1 MKTVQSYLRNAD
13 KVSLLGQLAYD
24 MLGDRIHLLELK
36 NKSIEDI
43 QIAYKDSMSEFI
55 DHLLTIDAIPAENM
69 VLYLSEATAFD
80 KQMNNEYVSLH
91 LVDLN
96 EINENIY
103 ASSYAFEMTD
113 WGKAL
118 GYLVAD
124 NELTQKRIIELLTLF
139 LREIS
144 FFGTDPEKHKIRV
157 EKLHAD
163 LERSIKEIKEGKT
176 GKTYS
181 AEEVFGKSDFPID
194 ETHRMLEIE
203 MKKAEY
209 KYDRY
214 SCWHERSIIL
224 KNIGKTAPTFEEAEK
239 IENKTCNK

>member
-13 KVSLLGQLAYD
+13 KSSLLGQLAYD
-24 MLGDRIHLLELK
+24 MLDDRIQLIELK
-36 NKSIEDI
+36 DKSIEEI
-43 QIAYKDSMSEFI
+43 QRLYKDYMGGFI
-55 DHLLTIDAIPAENM
+55 DNLLTIDALPNENM
-69 VLYLSEATAFD
+69 VLYLSEATTFD
-80 KQMNNEYVSLH
+80 KQINNERVSLH

-96 EINENIY
+96 EISENIY

-181 AEEVFGKSDFPID
+181 AEKVFGKRDFPID
-194 ETHRMLEIE
+194 ETHRMLETE

-214 SCWHERSIIL
+214 NCWYERSIIL
-224 KNIGKTAPTFEEAEK
+224 KNIGKTAPTFEETEK
-239 IENKTCNK
+239 I